1 MVLFFVPHPSCLP
14 YALARAPCY
23 HCPRKIHGLCTSCD
37 HMHAIF
43 VLCHNTCTVIG
54 MIGIVSLH
62 ACHEPV
68 SLREAHADSHRT
80 HGLNAARRSGVPRDT
95 IKFRASYSL
104 LIPLEC
110 LVLWFVVALHQVQLS
125 DISGPRLDEDVSQ
138 SYAVSFVVWFVV
150 QTMLGPRV

>member
-1 MVLFFVPHPSCLP
+1 M
-14 YALARAPCY
+14 
-23 HCPRKIHGLCTSCD
+23 T
-37 HMHAIF
+37 
-43 VLCHNTCTVIG
+43 
-54 MIGIVSLH
+54 GIVSLH

-68 SLREAHADSHRT
+68 SLREALADSHST

-138 SYAVSFVVWFVV
+138 SYTVSFVVWFVV
-150 QTMLGPRV
+150 QTMLGPRVHGLLVICVGRTVTFVDRGLNLLGIRPAEALHHG